1 MTTAFESPDAAEAAF
16 YDAFAATDLDAMAQ
30 VWLEGETAACVH
42 PGGALLVGK
51 AAVMQ
56 SWAEILTGA
65 TPPRIEYRLLNRIL
79 SADIQIHLVEER
91 IQAGGDPES
100 ATGLVIA
107 TNVYARGPQGW
118 RLSLHHASLPLMPRR
133 AAEGSE
139 RRLH

>member
-1 MTTAFESPDAAEAAF
+1 VSTGFESPEAAEAAF
-16 YDAFAATDLDAMAQ
+16 YSAFAATDLEAMSQ
-30 VWLEGETAACVH
+30 VWLEGETTACVH

-65 TPPRIEYRLLNRIL
+65 TPPRVEYRLINRIL
-79 SADIQIHLVEER
+79 ASDLQIHLVEER
-91 IQAGGDPES
+91 IQAGGDPE
-100 ATGLVIA
+100 APTGLVIA

-118 RLSLHHASLPLMPRR
+118 RLSLHHASLPLMPSR
-133 AAEGSE
+133 AARGAD